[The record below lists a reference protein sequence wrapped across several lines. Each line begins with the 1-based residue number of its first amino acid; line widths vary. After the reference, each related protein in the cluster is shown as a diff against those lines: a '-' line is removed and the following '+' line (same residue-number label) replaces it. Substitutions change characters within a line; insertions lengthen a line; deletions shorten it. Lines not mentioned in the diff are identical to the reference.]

1 MSTSSQ
7 IPPRPNKR
15 NLKILLPV
23 LCFFLI
29 SGSCDSMDKIKD
41 AIDNAIVGLSYPDP
55 SEDDKKLPPGNSMP
69 GGDQAAPGDP
79 TSAPAL
85 PVVPGGGG
93 SGLPLKPVGFRNLGT
108 VAYTVSAWTYVPL
121 DPADPSIPSNASTVA
136 VPGGNTSS
144 SLSLPLG
151 TYTWC
156 YWWELGDINED
167 GMIEYAH
174 ALDERPVTLD
184 QADSDDVS
192 LAETVDL
199 AAPAETGISFG
210 LCGLDFSQFVVNQLH
225 ADQINGALITM
236 AHDTDYITLRGPITI
251 SYWYIHVAEGIGP
264 EVGIGPGVPTVTTVP
279 VIVVI
284 PAGGTKTYELVERRG
299 DHPGDWNMYI
309 WLISVDG

>member
-1 MSTSSQ
+1 MFTSSQ

-15 NLKILLPV
+15 ILKFLLPV
-23 LCFFLI
+23 LCFFLV
-29 SGSCDSMDKIKD
+29 SGVCDSMDSLRD
-41 AIDNAIVGLSYPDP
+41 SIDNYIVGQSD
-55 SEDDKKLPPGNSMP
+55 SESPEVDKKLPPGNSMP

-85 PVVPGGGG
+85 PIVPGGGG
-93 SGLPLKPVGFRNLGT
+93 SESTLKPVSFRNLGT
-108 VAYTVSAWTYVPL
+108 VAFTVSAWTYEPL
-121 DPADPSIPSNASTVA
+121 DSADPPIPSNASTVA
-136 VPGGNTSS
+136 MPGGNTSS

-184 QADSDDVS
+184 QADSDDLS

-199 AAPAETGISFG
+199 AAPADTGISFG
-210 LCGLDFSQFVVNQLH
+210 LCGFDISQFVVDQLH
-225 ADQINGALITM
+225 ADKISGALITM
-236 AHDTDYITLRGPITI
+236 AHDTDFITLRGPITI

-264 EVGIGPGVPTVTTVP
+264 EVGIGPGVPTVITVP

-284 PAGGTKTYELVERRG
+284 PAGETRTYELVERRG

-309 WLISVDG
+309 WLISVDE

>member
-1 MSTSSQ
+1 MFTSSQ
-7 IPPRPNKR
+7 IPLKPKKR
-15 NLKILLPV
+15 ILKILLPV
-23 LCFFLI
+23 LCFFLV
-29 SGSCDSMDKIKD
+29 SGVCDSMDSLRD
-41 AIDNAIVGLSYPDP
+41 SIDNYIVGQSD
-55 SEDDKKLPPGNSMP
+55 SESPEVDKKLPPGNSMP

-85 PVVPGGGG
+85 PIVPGGGG
-93 SGLPLKPVGFRNLGT
+93 SGSTLKPVSFRNLGT
-108 VAYTVSAWTYVPL
+108 VAFTVSAWTYEPL
-121 DPADPSIPSNASTVA
+121 DSADPPIPSNASTVA
-136 VPGGNTSS
+136 MPGGNTSS

-184 QADSDDVS
+184 QADSDDLS

-199 AAPAETGISFG
+199 AAPADTGISFG
-210 LCGLDFSQFVVNQLH
+210 LCGFDISQFVVDQLH
-225 ADQINGALITM
+225 ADKISGALITM
-236 AHDTDYITLRGPITI
+236 AHDTDFITLRGPITI

-264 EVGIGPGVPTVTTVP
+264 EVGIGPGVPTVITVP

-284 PAGGTKTYELVERRG
+284 PAGETRTYELVERRG

-309 WLISVDG
+309 WLISVDE